1 MEIDFKSGQ
10 TTNIQMIQEKIESL
24 KLEYLSD
31 LQNGIVEFIDILFNI
46 INNKINLNLT
56 DCSNLTDLIIPIMNK
71 INIFSGNFMMAD
83 ISTLTTSLKFQNKI
97 D

>member
-31 LQNGIVEFIDILFNI
+31 LQNGIVEFIEKQVDGYVGVN
-46 INNKINLNLT
+46 
-56 DCSNLTDLIIPIMNK
+56 
-71 INIFSGNFMMAD
+71 AY
-83 ISTLTTSLKFQNKI
+83 
-97 D
+97 